1 MSKSSKQL
9 PNCLKWA
16 DTSVILII
24 IMLSSVSLRVY
35 CYRFLLLRNMNQVP
49 DKNKLTVTEYNN
61 LVSIQCNLTAQV
73 ESV

>member
-9 PNCLKWA
+9 PKCLKWA
-16 DTSVILII
+16 DTSAILIN
-24 IMLSSVSLRVY
+24 IMLSSVSLRLY
-35 CYRFLLLRNMNQVP
+35 CYHFLLLRNMNHVP
-49 DKNKLTVTEYNN
+49 DKYKLTVTVYNN